1 LKTREFI
8 LISALL
14 VLVASGLLAA
24 YQMHFGT
31 VIPIEPYESA
41 VGNPWRLLVALY
53 VFLVLIGTGAIASAG
68 EILGIKEL
76 EPIIKEAILIS
87 IVTISVGLITIAVD
101 LERIERAGNALL
113 GYANP
118 MSVMYWM
125 IIFYILE
132 LLFLILEG
140 WFYFRADLLKQSE
153 KRGFKAFISKL
164 LSLKFLGGFFS
175 KQNRDLDMS
184 FAKSIGFLALIT
196 AILAYS
202 NLGALFSASYI
213 PLWNDASNPVYFVLT
228 AITAGSAVLIFST
241 IITSWTTGKS
251 DGRKMKAVF
260 LLGKLLLYSLF
271 ASSIFILWRTVII
284 GYPAVSYLAS
294 YSVNNLI
301 FGKFALNFWFLEIF
315 VGIIAPILAII
326 AGRKNLDALF
336 VASFLSLVGIFA
348 FRFDFVYAGQTS
360 KQISGM
366 SVTPPVHPLEAI
378 FAVGAISLALLLY
391 YILYK
396 LLPME
401 VEHES

>member
-1 LKTREFI
+1 
-8 LISALL
+8 
-14 VLVASGLLAA
+14 
-24 YQMHFGT
+24 
-31 VIPIEPYESA
+31 
-41 VGNPWRLLVALY
+41 
-53 VFLVLIGTGAIASAG
+53 
-68 EILGIKEL
+68 
-76 EPIIKEAILIS
+76 
-87 IVTISVGLITIAVD
+87 
-101 LERIERAGNALL
+101 
-113 GYANP
+113 
-118 MSVMYWM
+118 
-125 IIFYILE
+125 
-132 LLFLILEG
+132 
-140 WFYFRADLLKQSE
+140 
-153 KRGFKAFISKL
+153 
-164 LSLKFLGGFFS
+164 
-175 KQNRDLDMS
+175 
-184 FAKSIGFLALIT
+184 
-196 AILAYS
+196 
-202 NLGALFSASYI
+202 
-213 PLWNDASNPVYFVLT
+213 
-228 AITAGSAVLIFST
+228 
-241 IITSWTTGKS
+241 
-251 DGRKMKAVF
+251 MKAVF

-315 VGIIAPILAII
+315 VGIVAPILAII